1 MSNIAAS
8 LSPAGPIIK
17 VIKDLNTVMFSMIV
31 DVSCDDGS
39 IQIARVVHEHA
50 GMFAINFLELKKVG
64 IYDFSSNT
72 ELISKE
78 SVSGFYDVD
87 NLEATDLYVKVNNGY
102 ELIDDSEDEDYIGS
116 EEEGD
121 DESEDESLV
130 DEDENEEA

>member
-1 MSNIAAS
+1 
-8 LSPAGPIIK
+8 
-17 VIKDLNTVMFSMIV
+17 MFSMIV

-39 IQIARVVHEHA
+39 IQIARVVHEHS
-50 GMFAINFLELKKVG
+50 GMFAINFLEVKKVG

-87 NLEATDLYVKVNNGY
+87 NLEATELYVKVNNGY

-116 EEEGD
+116 EEGED